1 MIQVGNANAA
11 AKHIANH
18 EGPIGEAGT
27 DTMTAPDA
35 ELMNSF
41 DEAACLARND
51 LLDNLVAPGP
61 NGPP

>member
-1 MIQVGNANAA
+1 MI
-11 AKHIANH
+11 
-18 EGPIGEAGT
+18 E
-27 DTMTAPDA
+27 PDR